1 MMAKILVALAGT
13 PNVGKST
20 LFNRITGGDVHVA
33 NWPGVTLQRTEGKT
47 VHHGIEIK
55 IVDLPGTYSLSAQ
68 DIGERVARDFIV
80 RERPDVLVVVVDATS
95 LKKSLYFAIMALE
108 LYTRVVIA
116 LNMID
121 AADKRGIHIDVN
133 GMETRLGV
141 PVVPVSALKGIGM
154 GVLLDRIL
162 DVAQGRVAKKEPLK
176 VDYNGLEPYIYQIE
190 KILRKDNALSHYPS
204 RWVAIRLLEGD
215 EVILK
220 ELEEEKP
227 ELIPKIKAIKEEA
240 RLDLGEDLGRLAISS
255 RYRMIDDLVRSSIIE
270 VKLAAPSFS
279 ERLDRL
285 MLHPLL
291 GPLTSAFLILF
302 TFFLI
307 FAVNTGFPLNLL
319 LEYAGYEKL
328 ASLAEEFSL
337 SGILGSIF
345 DLISSWIR
353 ASMASAG
360 YSGWI
365 VGLIADGIVGS
376 LGTLISFVPLLLLA
390 YIFLGA
396 MQDSGLFPRAAVSFD
411 NLFRKFGL
419 SGKAFFPAALGM
431 GCSVAAV
438 MSTRAMDDDRE
449 RIVTAMN
456 SPLIPCQ
463 ARLLVLLA
471 IASAVFSDP
480 LSQSALTV
488 FIYVL
493 SFILYLFTSKLLNK
507 LVFKVEY
514 APDLLMELP
523 PYHRPSLRVVWWY
536 ARSNTEHFLRKAGL
550 LILGLGIATWFLLNF
565 GPSGYLSGNISNS
578 FAASIGNALVPLTSL
593 IGLPDWRYALAF
605 EVGFVAKEGL
615 LITFSSVTGIS
626 DPVRALQAI
635 GLTPLKGVSMALAM
649 SYYVPCMATVAAL
662 ITELRVGRYVA
673 LTIIMELM
681 IAFILAALVY
691 WTGILLGF
699 A

>member
-1 MMAKILVALAGT
+1 MAKVLAALAGT

-47 VHHGIEIK
+47 VHHGIEID

-68 DIGERVARDFIV
+68 DLGERVARDFIV
-80 RERPDVLVVVVDATS
+80 REKPDVLVVVVDATS
-95 LKKSLYFAIMALE
+95 LKKSLYFAVMALE
-108 LYTRVVIA
+108 LYTKVVIA

-121 AADKRGIHIDVN
+121 AADKRGIHIDID
-133 GMETRLGV
+133 GMEAKLGV
-141 PVVPVSALKGIGM
+141 PIVPISALKGIGV

-162 DVAQGRVAKKEPLK
+162 DVAQGVRTKKEPLK

-190 KILRKDNALSHYPS
+190 KILKNEGVLNRYPR
-204 RWVAIRLLEGD
+204 RWAAIRLLEGD
-215 EVILK
+215 EVILE
-220 ELEEEKP
+220 ELKEEKP
-227 ELIPKIKAIKEEA
+227 EILPKIEALKEKA
-240 RLDLGEDLGRLAISS
+240 RLELGEDLEELAISS
-255 RYRMIDDLVRSSIIE
+255 RYSFIDDIVRSSVKE

-279 ERLDRL
+279 EKLDML

-291 GPLTSAFLILF
+291 GPIISGFLILI
-302 TFFLI
+302 TFFFI
-307 FAVNTGFPLNLL
+307 FAINTGFPLNLL
-319 LEYAGYEKL
+319 LEYAGYKEL
-328 ASLAEEFSL
+328 ASLVEEFSL
-337 SGILGSIF
+337 SGILGSAF
-345 DLISSWIR
+345 DMLSSGIKVWMGSI
-353 ASMASAG
+353 G
-360 YSGWI
+360 YGGWA
-365 VGLIADGIVGS
+365 VGLLADGIIGS

-390 YIFLGA
+390 YTFLGA

-411 NLFRKFGL
+411 RLFRRFGL

-438 MSTRAMDDDRE
+438 TSTRAMDDDRE
-449 RIVTAMN
+449 RIVTAMT
-456 SPLIPCQ
+456 SPIIPCQ
-463 ARLLVLLA
+463 ARLLVLLT

-480 LSQSALTV
+480 LSQSALTI

-493 SFILYLFTSKLLNK
+493 SFILYLLTSNLLNK
-507 LVFKVEY
+507 FVFKIEY

-565 GPSGYLSGNISNS
+565 GPSGYLAGNIANS
-578 FAASIGNALVPLTSL
+578 YAAYIGDALVPVTSL

-615 LITFSSVTGIS
+615 LITFSSVTGIA
-626 DPVRALQAI
+626 DPVKALRVI
-635 GLTPLKGVSMALAM
+635 GLTPLQGVSMALAM

-662 ITELRVGRYVA
+662 ITELRVGKYVI
-673 LTIIMELM
+673 LTILMELVVAFV
-681 IAFILAALVY
+681 IASTTY
-691 WTGILLGF
+691 WTGLMLGF
-699 A
+699 T

>member
-1 MMAKILVALAGT
+1 MTTRVLVALAGT

-47 VHHGIEIK
+47 THHGIEIN

-68 DIGERVARDFIV
+68 DIGEKVARDFIV
-80 RERPDVLVVVVDATS
+80 REKPDVLVVVVDATS
-95 LKKSLYFAIMALE
+95 LKKSLYFAVMALE

-121 AADKRGIHIDVN
+121 AADKRGIHIDVD
-133 GMETRLGV
+133 GMEAKLGV
-141 PVVPVSALKGIGM
+141 PIVPISALKGIGI

-162 DVAQGRVAKKEPLK
+162 DVAHGMNVRKEPLK

-190 KILRKDNALSHYPS
+190 KILMNENALDNYPK
-204 RWVAIRLLEGD
+204 RWAAIRLLESD
-215 EVILK
+215 EAITE
-220 ELEEEKP
+220 ELREEKP
-227 ELIPKIKAIKEEA
+227 EILPEIESLKEKA
-240 RLDLGEDLGRLAISS
+240 RLELGEDPGRIAISS
-255 RYRMIDDLVRSSIIE
+255 RYSFIDSIVRSSITE
-270 VKLAAPSFS
+270 VRLAAPSFS
-279 ERLDRL
+279 EKLDRL
-285 MLHPLL
+285 MLHPAL
-291 GPLTSAFLILF
+291 GPIISSLLILI

-307 FAVNTGFPLNLL
+307 FAINTGFPLNLL
-319 LEYAGYEKL
+319 LEYAGYEEL
-328 ASLAEEFSL
+328 AGLVEEYSI
-337 SGILGSIF
+337 SGILGSAF
-345 DLISSWIR
+345 DLLSSGIKDW
-353 ASMASAG
+353 MASIG
-360 YSGWI
+360 YSGWT
-365 VGLIADGIVGS
+365 VDLLADGIIGS

-411 NLFRKFGL
+411 RLFRRFGL
-419 SGKAFFPAALGM
+419 SGKAFFPAALGI

-438 MSTRAMDDDRE
+438 TSTRAMDDDRE
-449 RIVTAMN
+449 RMVTAMT

-463 ARLLVLLA
+463 ARLLVLLT

-480 LSQSALTV
+480 LSQSALTI

-493 SFILYLFTSKLLNK
+493 SFILYLLTSDLLNK
-507 LVFKVEY
+507 FLFKVEY

-565 GPSGYLSGNISNS
+565 GSSGYLEGDIANS
-578 FAASIGNALVPLTSL
+578 FAAYIGNILVPITSL

-615 LITFSSVTGIS
+615 LITFSSVTGVS
-626 DPVRALQAI
+626 DPVEALRAI
-635 GLTPLKGVSMALAM
+635 GLTPLKGISMALAM

-662 ITELRVGRYVA
+662 ITELRVGKYVI
-673 LTIIMELM
+673 LTILMELI
-681 IAFILAALVY
+681 IAFVLAAAAY
-691 WTGILLGF
+691 WTGLLLGF
-699 A
+699 T

>member
-1 MMAKILVALAGT
+1 MAKILAALAGT

-33 NWPGVTLQRTEGKT
+33 NWPGVTLQRAEGKT
-47 VHHGIEIK
+47 VHHGIEIN
-55 IVDLPGTYSLSAQ
+55 IVDLPGTYSLSAR

-80 RERPDVLVVVVDATS
+80 RKKPDVLVVVVDATS
-95 LKKSLYFAIMALE
+95 LKKSLYFAVMALE

-121 AADKRGIHIDVN
+121 AADKRGIHIDVD
-133 GMETRLGV
+133 GMEAKLGV
-141 PVVPVSALKGIGM
+141 PIVPISALKGIGI
-154 GVLLDRIL
+154 GVLLDRTL
-162 DVAQGRVAKKEPLK
+162 DVAQGIKTRKELLK
-176 VDYNGLEPYIYQIE
+176 VNYNGLEPYIYKIE
-190 KILRKDNALSHYPS
+190 KILKNENALNHYP
-204 RWVAIRLLEGD
+204 RIWTAIRLFEGD
-215 EVILK
+215 EVIVE
-220 ELEEEKP
+220 ELREEKP
-227 ELIPKIKAIKEEA
+227 ELLPKIEALKEKA
-240 RLDLGEDLGRLAISS
+240 RLELGEDLGRLAISS
-255 RYRMIDDLVRSSIIE
+255 RYSFIDDITKSSVIE
-270 VKLAAPSFS
+270 VRLAAPSFS
-279 ERLDRL
+279 EKLDRL

-291 GPLTSAFLILF
+291 GPIISAFVILI

-307 FAVNTGFPLNLL
+307 FAINTGFPLNLL
-319 LEYAGYEKL
+319 LEYAGYKEL
-328 ASLAEEFSL
+328 ASLVEEYSL
-337 SGILGSIF
+337 SGILGSAF
-345 DLISSWIR
+345 DLLSSGIKAWMTSI
-353 ASMASAG
+353 G
-360 YSGWI
+360 YSGWT
-365 VGLIADGIVGS
+365 VGLLADGIIDS

-411 NLFRKFGL
+411 SLFRKFGL

-438 MSTRAMDDDRE
+438 TSTRAMDDDRE
-449 RIVTAMN
+449 RRVTAMT

-463 ARLLVLLA
+463 ARLLVLLT
-471 IASAVFSDP
+471 IASAVSSDP
-480 LSQSALTV
+480 LSQSALTI

-493 SFILYLFTSKLLNK
+493 SFILYLLTSNLLNK
-507 LVFKVEY
+507 LVFKIEY

-550 LILGLGIATWFLLNF
+550 LILGLGIVTWFLLNF
-565 GPSGYLSGNISNS
+565 GSLGYLSGDIANS
-578 FAASIGNALVPLTSL
+578 FAAYIGNILSPITSL

-615 LITFSSVTGIS
+615 LITFSSVTGVS
-626 DPVRALQAI
+626 DPVEALRVI

-662 ITELRVGRYVA
+662 ITELRVGRYVL
-673 LTIIMELM
+673 LTILMELM
-681 IAFILAALVY
+681 IAFVLAATAY
-691 WTGILLGF
+691 WTGLMLGF
-699 A
+699 T